1 MVLLLGIPL
10 VYLTIAVVYLA
21 FFTSVASRK
30 VMVPLNTTAPRPR
43 FLILFPAYK
52 EDAVIVSSVQNILQ
66 QPDLDPGDTIVVLA
80 DQLKPTTWEALA
92 KLPVQVV
99 DIKLEQST
107 KAKAINQALPQIQSS
122 WEVVL
127 LLDADNH
134 LVPGAIRKSKQAF
147 LAGHSVIQLHRMA
160 KNLDT
165 PMAKL
170 DALSEEVNNTI
181 FRKGHVAVGLSAALI
196 GSGLVMD
203 RTRFETFMAQIDAVS
218 GFDKQLELDLLRK
231 GEKITYLEDAYVLDE
246 KVRNEAVFETQRTRW
261 LAAQWRFAK
270 AHFWKA
276 FGALFR
282 GNVDYADKVFQFVLP
297 PRIVLL
303 GCLVFTGI
311 WGGVWTYWSVA
322 LMALYVFTL
331 WKATP
336 EYIRQVIG
344 WNEFK
349 LVPKTFISMVKALT
363 RMGQAKK
370 TFLHTPHQNTP

>member
-1 MVLLLGIPL
+1 MAWLLGIPL
-10 VYLTIAVVYLA
+10 LYLTAAVIYLA
-21 FFTSVASRK
+21 FFAWAASRK
-30 VMVPLNTTAPRPR
+30 VTVPLNTSDPRPR
-43 FLILFPAYK
+43 VLILFPAYK
-52 EDAVIVSSVQNILQ
+52 EDAVIVSSIQNVLE
-66 QPDLDPGDTIVVLA
+66 QPDLDSEDSIVVLA
-80 DQLKPTTWEALA
+80 DQLKPATWEALS

-107 KAKAINQALPQIQSS
+107 KAKAINQALPQIQSP
-122 WEVVL
+122 WDVVL

-147 LAGHSVIQLHRMA
+147 LSGHSVIQLHRMA

-203 RTRFETFMAQIDAVS
+203 RTRFESFMAQIDAVS
-218 GFDKQLELDLLRK
+218 GFDKQLELDLLSQ

-270 AHFWKA
+270 AHFWNA
-276 FGALFR
+276 FGALLR

-303 GCLVFTGI
+303 GCLVITGI
-311 WGGVWTYWSVA
+311 WGGVWTYWSAA
-322 LMALYVFTL
+322 LLALYLLTL
-331 WKATP
+331 WSATP
-336 EYIRQVIG
+336 HYIRQVIG

-349 LVPKTFISMVKALT
+349 LVPKTFFSMVKALT
-363 RMGQAKK
+363 RIGQAKK

>member
-1 MVLLLGIPL
+1 MAWLLGIPL
-10 VYLTIAVVYLA
+10 LYLTAAVIYLA
-21 FFTSVASRK
+21 FFAWAASRK
-30 VMVPLNTTAPRPR
+30 VTVPLNTSDPRPR
-43 FLILFPAYK
+43 VLILFPAYK
-52 EDAVIVSSVQNILQ
+52 EDAVIVSSVQNVLE
-66 QPDLDPGDTIVVLA
+66 QPDLDSEDSIVVLA
-80 DQLKPTTWEALA
+80 DQLKPATWEALS

-107 KAKAINQALPQIQSS
+107 KAKAINQALPQIQSP
-122 WEVVL
+122 WDVVL

-147 LAGHSVIQLHRMA
+147 LSGHSVIQLHRMA

-203 RTRFETFMAQIDAVS
+203 RTRFESFMAQIDAVS
-218 GFDKQLELDLLRK
+218 GFDKQLELDLLRQ

-270 AHFWKA
+270 AHFWNA
-276 FGALFR
+276 FGALLR

-303 GCLVFTGI
+303 GCLVITGI
-311 WGGVWTYWSVA
+311 WGGVWTCWSAA
-322 LMALYVFTL
+322 LLALYLLTL
-331 WKATP
+331 WSATP
-336 EYIRQVIG
+336 HYIRQVIG

-349 LVPKTFISMVKALT
+349 LVPKTFFSMVKALT
-363 RMGQAKK
+363 RIGQAKK

>member
-1 MVLLLGIPL
+1 MAWLLGIPL
-10 VYLTIAVVYLA
+10 LYLTAAVIYLA
-21 FFTSVASRK
+21 FFAWAASRK
-30 VMVPLNTTAPRPR
+30 VTVPLNTSDPRPR
-43 FLILFPAYK
+43 VLILFPAYK
-52 EDAVIVSSVQNILQ
+52 EDAVIVSSVQNVLE
-66 QPDLDPGDTIVVLA
+66 QPDLDSEDSIVVLA
-80 DQLKPTTWEALA
+80 DQLKPATWEALS

-107 KAKAINQALPQIQSS
+107 KAKAINQALPQIQSP
-122 WEVVL
+122 WDVVL

-147 LAGHSVIQLHRMA
+147 LSGHSVIQLHRMA

-203 RTRFETFMAQIDAVS
+203 RTRFEAFMAQIDAVS
-218 GFDKQLELDLLRK
+218 GFDKQLELDLLRQ

-270 AHFWKA
+270 AHFWNA
-276 FGALFR
+276 FGALLR

-303 GCLVFTGI
+303 GCLVITGI
-311 WGGVWTYWSVA
+311 WGGVWTYWSAA
-322 LMALYVFTL
+322 LLALYLLTL
-331 WKATP
+331 WSATP
-336 EYIRQVIG
+336 HYIRQVIG

-349 LVPKTFISMVKALT
+349 LVPKTFFSMVKALT
-363 RMGQAKK
+363 RIGQAKK

>member
-1 MVLLLGIPL
+1 MAVLLGIPL
-10 VYLTIAVVYLA
+10 LYLTFAVLYLA
-21 FFTSVASRK
+21 FFAAMASRS
-30 VMVPLNTTAPRPR
+30 VVVPRDSKSARPR
-43 FLILFPAYK
+43 FLIMLPAYK
-52 EDAVIVSSVQNILQ
+52 EDAVIVSSVRNAAQ
-66 QPDLDPGDTIVVLA
+66 QPDLDPGDHIVVLA
-80 DQLKPTTWEALA
+80 DQLKPSTWDELSH
-92 KLPVQVV
+92 LPVQVV

-107 KAKAINQALPQIQSS
+107 KAKAINQALPQIQTP
-122 WEVVL
+122 WDAVL

-134 LVPGAIRKSKQAF
+134 LVPGAIRKAKEAF
-147 LAGHSVIQLHRMA
+147 LAGHQVIQLHRMA

-203 RTRFETFMAQIDAVS
+203 RARFEQFMSQIDAVS

-282 GNVDYADKVFQFVLP
+282 GNVDYADKVLQFILP
-297 PRIVLL
+297 PRVVILGFLVL
-303 GCLVFTGI
+303 TGI
-311 WGGVWTYWSVA
+311 WGGIWTYWSAA
-322 LMALYVFTL
+322 LLALYMITL
-331 WKATP
+331 WRATP
-336 EYIRQVIG
+336 VYIRQVIG
-344 WNEFK
+344 WKEVK
-349 LVPKTFISMVKALT
+349 LIPNAFLSMLKALT

>member
-1 MVLLLGIPL
+1 MAWLLGIPL
-10 VYLTIAVVYLA
+10 LFLTAAVIYLA
-21 FFTSVASRK
+21 FFAWAASRK
-30 VMVPLNTTAPRPR
+30 VTVPLNTSDPRPR
-43 FLILFPAYK
+43 VLILFPAYK
-52 EDAVIVSSVQNILQ
+52 EDAVIVSSVQNVLE
-66 QPDLDPGDTIVVLA
+66 QPDLDSEDSIVVLA
-80 DQLKPTTWEALA
+80 DQLKPATWEALS

-107 KAKAINQALPQIQSS
+107 KAKAINQALPQIQSP
-122 WEVVL
+122 WDVVL

-147 LAGHSVIQLHRMA
+147 LSGHSVIQLHRMA

-203 RTRFETFMAQIDAVS
+203 RTRFEAFMAQIDAVS
-218 GFDKQLELDLLRK
+218 GFDKQLELDLLRQ

-270 AHFWKA
+270 AHFWNA
-276 FGALFR
+276 FGALLR

-303 GCLVFTGI
+303 GCLVITGI
-311 WGGVWTYWSVA
+311 WGGVWTYWSAA
-322 LMALYVFTL
+322 LLALYLLTL
-331 WKATP
+331 WSATP
-336 EYIRQVIG
+336 HYIRQVIG

-349 LVPKTFISMVKALT
+349 LVPKTFFSMVKALT
-363 RMGQAKK
+363 RIGQAKK

>member
-1 MVLLLGIPL
+1 MAWLLGIPL
-10 VYLTIAVVYLA
+10 LYLTAAVIYLA
-21 FFTSVASRK
+21 FFAWAASRK
-30 VMVPLNTTAPRPR
+30 VTVPLNTSDPRPR
-43 FLILFPAYK
+43 VLILFPAYK
-52 EDAVIVSSVQNILQ
+52 EDAVIVSSVQNVLE
-66 QPDLDPGDTIVVLA
+66 QPDLDSEDSIVVLA
-80 DQLKPTTWEALA
+80 DQLKPATWEALS

-107 KAKAINQALPQIQSS
+107 KAKAINQALPQIQSP
-122 WEVVL
+122 WDVVL

-147 LAGHSVIQLHRMA
+147 LSGHSVIQLHRMA

-203 RTRFETFMAQIDAVS
+203 RTRFESFMAQIDAVS
-218 GFDKQLELDLLRK
+218 GFDKQLELDLLRQ

-270 AHFWKA
+270 AHFWNA
-276 FGALFR
+276 FGALLR

-303 GCLVFTGI
+303 GCLVITGI
-311 WGGVWTYWSVA
+311 WGGVWTYWSAA
-322 LMALYVFTL
+322 LLALYLLTL
-331 WKATP
+331 WSATP
-336 EYIRQVIG
+336 HYIRQVIG

-349 LVPKTFISMVKALT
+349 LVPKTFFSMVKALT
-363 RMGQAKK
+363 RIGQAKK

>member
-1 MVLLLGIPL
+1 MAWLLGIPL
-10 VYLTIAVVYLA
+10 LYLTAAVIYLA
-21 FFTSVASRK
+21 FFAWAASRK
-30 VMVPLNTTAPRPR
+30 VTVPLNTSDPRPR
-43 FLILFPAYK
+43 VLILFPAYK
-52 EDAVIVSSVQNILQ
+52 EDAVIESSVQNVLE
-66 QPDLDPGDTIVVLA
+66 QPDLDSEDSIVVLA
-80 DQLKPTTWEALA
+80 DQLKPATWEALS

-107 KAKAINQALPQIQSS
+107 KAKAINQALPQIQSP
-122 WEVVL
+122 WDVVL

-147 LAGHSVIQLHRMA
+147 LSGHSVIQLHRMA

-203 RTRFETFMAQIDAVS
+203 RTRFESFMAQIDAVS
-218 GFDKQLELDLLRK
+218 GFDKQLELDLLRQ

-270 AHFWKA
+270 AHFWNA
-276 FGALFR
+276 FGALIR

-303 GCLVFTGI
+303 GCLVITGI
-311 WGGVWTYWSVA
+311 WGGVWTYWSAA
-322 LMALYVFTL
+322 LLALYLLTL
-331 WKATP
+331 WSATP
-336 EYIRQVIG
+336 HYIRQVIG

-349 LVPKTFISMVKALT
+349 LVPKTFFSMVKALT
-363 RMGQAKK
+363 RIGQAKK

>member
-1 MVLLLGIPL
+1 MAWLLGIPL
-10 VYLTIAVVYLA
+10 LYLTAAVIYLA
-21 FFTSVASRK
+21 FFAWAASRK
-30 VMVPLNTTAPRPR
+30 VTVPLNTSDPRPR
-43 FLILFPAYK
+43 VLILFPAYK
-52 EDAVIVSSVQNILQ
+52 EDAVIVSSVQNVLE
-66 QPDLDPGDTIVVLA
+66 QPDLDSEDSIVVLA
-80 DQLKPTTWEALA
+80 DQLKPATWEALS

-107 KAKAINQALPQIQSS
+107 KAKAINQALPQIQSP
-122 WEVVL
+122 WDVVL

-147 LAGHSVIQLHRMA
+147 LSGHSVIQLHRMA

-203 RTRFETFMAQIDAVS
+203 RTRFESFMAQIDAVS

-270 AHFWKA
+270 AHFWNA
-276 FGALFR
+276 FGALLR

-303 GCLVFTGI
+303 GCLVITGI
-311 WGGVWTYWSVA
+311 WGGVWTYWSAA
-322 LMALYVFTL
+322 LLALYLLTL
-331 WKATP
+331 WSATP
-336 EYIRQVIG
+336 HYIRQVIG

-349 LVPKTFISMVKALT
+349 LVPKTFFSMVKALT
-363 RMGQAKK
+363 RIGQAKK

>member
-1 MVLLLGIPL
+1 MAWLLGIPL
-10 VYLTIAVVYLA
+10 LYLTAAVIYLA
-21 FFTSVASRK
+21 FFAWAASRK
-30 VMVPLNTTAPRPR
+30 VTVPLNTSDPRPR
-43 FLILFPAYK
+43 VLILFPAYK
-52 EDAVIVSSVQNILQ
+52 EDAVIVSSVQNALE
-66 QPDLDPGDTIVVLA
+66 QPDLDSEDSIVVLA
-80 DQLKPTTWEALA
+80 DQLKPATWEALS

-107 KAKAINQALPQIQSS
+107 KAKAINQALPQIQSP
-122 WEVVL
+122 WDVVL

-147 LAGHSVIQLHRMA
+147 LSGHSVIQLHRMA

-203 RTRFETFMAQIDAVS
+203 RTRFESFMAQIDAVS
-218 GFDKQLELDLLRK
+218 GFDKQLELDLLRQ

-270 AHFWKA
+270 AHFWNA
-276 FGALFR
+276 FGALLR

-303 GCLVFTGI
+303 GCLVITGI
-311 WGGVWTYWSVA
+311 WGGVWTYWSAA
-322 LMALYVFTL
+322 LLALYLLTL
-331 WKATP
+331 WSATP
-336 EYIRQVIG
+336 HYIRQVIG

-349 LVPKTFISMVKALT
+349 LVPKTFFSMVKALT
-363 RMGQAKK
+363 RIGQAKK

>member
-1 MVLLLGIPL
+1 MAWLLGIPL
-10 VYLTIAVVYLA
+10 LYLTAAVIYLA
-21 FFTSVASRK
+21 FFAWAASRK
-30 VMVPLNTTAPRPR
+30 VTVPLNTSDPRPR
-43 FLILFPAYK
+43 VLILFPAYK
-52 EDAVIVSSVQNILQ
+52 EDAVIVSSVQNVLE
-66 QPDLDPGDTIVVLA
+66 QPDLDSEDSIVVLA
-80 DQLKPTTWEALA
+80 DQLKPATWGALS

-107 KAKAINQALPQIQSS
+107 KAKAINQALPQIQSP
-122 WEVVL
+122 WDVVL

-147 LAGHSVIQLHRMA
+147 LSGHSVIQLHRMA

-203 RTRFETFMAQIDAVS
+203 RTRFESFMAQIDAVS
-218 GFDKQLELDLLRK
+218 GFDKQLELDLLRQ

-270 AHFWKA
+270 AHFWNA
-276 FGALFR
+276 FGALLR

-303 GCLVFTGI
+303 GCLVITGI
-311 WGGVWTYWSVA
+311 WGGVWTCWSAA
-322 LMALYVFTL
+322 LLALYLLTL
-331 WKATP
+331 WSATP
-336 EYIRQVIG
+336 HYIRQVIG

-349 LVPKTFISMVKALT
+349 LVPKTFFSMVKALT
-363 RMGQAKK
+363 RIGQAKK